1 MDERIFVSFAN
12 TLFNMIWETSNF
24 LYVGMHK
31 DLSKEFLLK
40 HNKFAK
46 KEMELFEKECNEIF
60 KELYGE
66 ESSNETEVKESETL
80 NAEVKNTPSVNIETK
95 MPDEIILSKNSSR
108 LSSPKKVIKLSSKEI
123 EPDRS
128 ERAIR
133 LREKDHKLKRT
144 KDQIDFEDYSDR
156 ALMKEK
162 KKVRSL
168 ARKSKRISK

>member
-12 TLFNMIWETSNF
+12 TLFNMIWEASNF

-46 KEMELFEKECNEIF
+46 REMELFEKECNEVF

-66 ESSNETEVKESETL
+66 ESSNKTEVKESETL
-80 NAEVKNTPSVNIETK
+80 NSESKNTPSVKVETK
-95 MPDEIILSKNSSR
+95 TPDEIILSKDSSR
-108 LSSPKKVIKLSSKEI
+108 LSSPKKMIKLSSKEI
-123 EPDRS
+123 EPNC
-128 ERAIR
+128 
-133 LREKDHKLKRT
+133 REKVSARVKTVHKMKSPRDLT
-144 KDQIDFEDYSDR
+144 DFEDYSDR